1 MSVVQQALPILLTA
15 LGGKMG
21 VKIEVMGDAAFTDGE
36 TIRIPALP
44 VEGSPSLRTR
54 AYGYGGHEAS
64 HVRNT
69 DMNAFKAFAQQ
80 GPFAAHV
87 LNIIEDIRIE
97 RALIAEFPGMAKV
110 LSELVADIVAT
121 QPKSFAPPTTEDPP
135 EAVLAA
141 WLLITRRHRVLK
153 QDALAKADAEAEAVF
168 QSMFPA
174 SFRLQLEALLTGL
187 PYMDGGKPATMEAVK
202 VAQAILDLIKSEARK
217 PDPESR
223 QQPRQSGS
231 QSEQKQQGSQGQK
244 DQADGEG
251 SRETGSQSAGG
262 TQDGQGQSSGG
273 DGQHGDQGGDTTSD
287 QSGRSADGTGASES
301 SQEPNGSALRELAS
315 KGACANGVPKELATE
330 LSDALRDGLVKDA
343 RGVPG
348 QRVERVE
355 TIGWRQIDGGLSNP
369 ARAMNLAGPMR
380 QRLRLLV
387 EDQARVRPRAVRS
400 GNRLMTSRLARAA
413 MGDSRVFRTQEEA
426 RATNAAL
433 HLLVDCS
440 GSMSSVANEAGTA
453 ALALAEAL
461 DTMKAVNLAITGFG
475 NSCVIPMLRHGERL
489 NAANRNRIRGHALG
503 GTPLAEAL
511 VTVSGVLLNQSEDRK
526 VMIILTDGA
535 PSGGYKAS
543 AEIVKRLR
551 AQGVIVLGIGLGVG
565 TSSFMPQIFGSDH
578 EVIASADEMR
588 EAIFR
593 MTQRAIT
600 R

>member
-21 VKIEVMGDAAFTDGE
+21 VKIEVMGDAAYTDGE

-44 VEGSPSLRTR
+44 IEGSPSLRTR

-69 DMNAFKAFAQQ
+69 DMRAFTEFARK
-80 GPFAAHV
+80 GEFAKHI
-87 LNIIEDIRIE
+87 LNIVEDIRIE

-110 LSELVADIVAT
+110 LAELVADIVAT
-121 QPKSFAPPTTEDPP
+121 QPKSFAPPSLQDPP
-135 EAVLAA
+135 EAILAA
-141 WLLITRRHRVLK
+141 WLLITRRYRVLK
-153 QDALAKADAEAEAVF
+153 QDALAKADAESEAVF
-168 QSMFPA
+168 RATFPA
-174 SFRLQLEALLTGL
+174 AFRLKLEALLAGL
-187 PYMDGGKPATMEAVK
+187 PYMDGGKPATAEAVK
-202 VAQAILDLIKSEARK
+202 VAQAILDLIQHEAKK
-217 PDPESR
+217 PDPN
-223 QQPRQSGS
+223 P
-231 QSEQKQQGSQGQK
+231 KQGQTSG
-244 DQADGEG
+244 GEG
-251 SRETGSQSAGG
+251 KQGDQNQDDKGKQDSVSAGG
-262 TQDGQGQSSGG
+262 NTGQEANDRKG
-273 DGQHGDQGGDTTSD
+273 QGGDTTSD

-343 RGVPG
+343 KRVPD
-348 QRVERVE
+348 QRVV
-355 TIGWRQIDGGLSNP
+355 TIDWRQIDGGLCNP

-440 GSMSSVANEAGTA
+440 ESMSSVANEAGTA

-475 NSCVIPMLRHGERL
+475 SSWVTPMLRHGERL
-489 NAANRNRIRGHALG
+489 NAANRNRIRGHARG
-503 GTPLAEAL
+503 CTPLAEAL

-535 PSGGYKAS
+535 PSGGYEAS

-578 EVIASADEMR
+578 EVIASADEML